1 MPVHVRTRIGL
12 GLLLAAAAC
21 PPAFASDFMLFKL
34 TNVLIY
40 AIALLGLNIQVGYNG
55 QISLGHGAFYAIG
68 AYAAAIMVAGF
79 DVPHWIAVPLAG
91 ILCLGAGFAFGLPI
105 LHLDGMRFAMA
116 TFAIGAVLPI
126 VVKHDSLE
134 RWTGG
139 TQGMSLDQPAVP
151 LGLPISFDQWL
162 YFFTLA
168 VLVAALAASANL
180 LRGRIGRALIAIRD
194 HPVAAQA
201 SGIDTTW
208 FKAAAFGV
216 SAMFAGIAGAL
227 ATLALQYIAPTL
239 FGIFLSFGFL
249 IGIAV
254 GGLASLS
261 GALYGA
267 IFMQAIFLVVGVV
280 ATTLPTGPTFLIY
293 GVVLILVVHFMP
305 GGLASVVQ
313 RWLSPAPAE
322 PSVPKPLR

>member
-1 MPVHVRTRIGL
+1 
-12 GLLLAAAAC
+12 
-21 PPAFASDFMLFKL
+21 
-34 TNVLIY
+34 
-40 AIALLGLNIQVGYNG
+40 
-55 QISLGHGAFYAIG
+55 
-68 AYAAAIMVAGF
+68 
-79 DVPHWIAVPLAG
+79 
-91 ILCLGAGFAFGLPI
+91 
-105 LHLDGMRFAMA
+105 
-116 TFAIGAVLPI
+116 
-126 VVKHDSLE
+126 
-134 RWTGG
+134 
-139 TQGMSLDQPAVP
+139 MSLDQPAVP

-293 GVVLILVVHFMP
+293 GVVLILVMHFMP